1 MGRHAQARTGQKHIR
16 NEVQGVSVELL
27 LKSQLIAK
35 GCMVSDPLLSTSY
48 DFVTEWDGIINT
60 IQVKSANVP
69 SLRGYLRVQVPI
81 GGYSVLLAHFPP
93 LNTTFVF
100 PWDEIDR
107 KWICV
112 HQDRPNRYGKWKETW
127 DVLKE
132 AH

>member
-1 MGRHAQARTGQKHIR
+1 MGRHGQAKIGLKHIR
-16 NEVQGVSVELL
+16 NETKGVAVELL
-27 LKSQLIAK
+27 LKSKLIDK
-35 GCMVSDPLLSTSY
+35 GFLVSDPILATSY
-48 DFVTEWDGIINT
+48 DFITEYDGIINT
-60 IQVKSANVP
+60 IQVKSASVP
-69 SLRGYLRVQVPI
+69 SLKGYLRVQVPV
-81 GGYSVLLAHFPP
+81 GGYSVLLVYFPP
-93 LNTTFVF
+93 LDTSWVF

>member
-1 MGRHAQARTGQKHIR
+1 MGRHGQAKIGLKHIR
-16 NEVQGVSVELL
+16 NETKGVAVELL
-27 LKSQLIAK
+27 LKSKLIDK
-35 GCMVSDPLLSTSY
+35 GFLVSDPILATSY
-48 DFVTEWDGIINT
+48 DFITEYDGIINT
-60 IQVKSANVP
+60 IQVKSASIP
-69 SLRGYLRVQVPI
+69 SLKGYLRVQVPV
-81 GGYSVLLAHFPP
+81 GGYSVLLVYFPP
-93 LNTTFVF
+93 LDTSWVF